1 LTTTLSKLAELS
13 SFVLLKSRLL
23 WDARRV
29 RKCLQ
34 LKLGMFAIARS
45 LFFLTP
51 PFPNLLIRFNI
62 HIFRNCQSSLTEILG
77 TVVCL
82 FWNISLVSSKVLFL
96 QKSIT
101 HLEIIQISFLSF
113 PFLSFP
119 FLSFPFLSFPPSFLA
134 GKDLNFNAND
144 VIAIR
149 RRIEEEIRATVD
161 CKDALSLF
169 PSFLCLSP
177 LSSSTFLPLD
187 PQATRKVEVYTKKDR
202 RNVHKKLNLKN
213 EKEIINNDQPKVNDN
228 PPNFDK
234 FPLHR
239 APKLQPEAK
248 KKRKKQRWVI
258 EQNNKSQN
266 NKSQNQ
272 RPTFFFP
279 FNSQLLEHY
288 PTARFSQAKKMM

>member
-1 LTTTLSKLAELS
+1 MTTTLSKLAELS

-96 QKSIT
+96 HKSIT
-101 HLEIIQISFLSF
+101 HLKIISKILFFLS
-113 PFLSFP
+113 L
-119 FLSFPFLSFPPSFLA
+119 SFLA

-161 CKDALSLF
+161 CKDARSPF
-169 PSFLCLSP
+169 TSSFLCFITFFFLSFF
-177 LSSSTFLPLD
+177 LSFFHHHTFLPLD
-187 PQATRKVEVYTKKDR
+187 PQATQKVEVYTKKDR
-202 RNVHKKLNLKN
+202 RNVHKRLNLKN
-213 EKEIINNDQPKVNDN
+213 EKEIINHDQPKVNDN

-272 RPTFFFP
+272 QPTFFFP
-279 FNSQLLEHY
+279 LNSQLLEHY